1 MKAEQIETH
10 IAAGLEWNALWD
22 AMKERPDSWI
32 TTTEAMYW
40 EMLECVPPR
49 AHVAGAFLVGE
60 AERHNEQGQPV
71 YACFRMATKDTFF
84 AKYMTLTEFWNCQE
98 VTA

>member
-40 EMLECVPPR
+40 AMLECVPPR
-49 AHVAGAFLVGE
+49 AQTGKAFLVGE
-60 AERHNEQGQPV
+60 PLRHNAEGKAV
-71 YACFRMATKDTFF
+71 HACFKQENGDYF
-84 AKYMTLTEFWNCQE
+84 ARNLTVAEFHGG
-98 VTA
+98 AA